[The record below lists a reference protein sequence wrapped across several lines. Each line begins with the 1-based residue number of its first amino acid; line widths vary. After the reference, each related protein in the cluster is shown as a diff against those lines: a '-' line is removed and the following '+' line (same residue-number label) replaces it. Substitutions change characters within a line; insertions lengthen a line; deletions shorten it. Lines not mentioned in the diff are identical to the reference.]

1 MPISLLAI
9 LGIYKLSIELSKHL
23 INWSSRGTLFDNQ
36 KMNDFFISLSG
47 SMVVPAAISG
57 QATEW

>member
-9 LGIYKLSIELSKHL
+9 LEIYKLSIELSKYL
-23 INWSSRGTLFDNQ
+23 INWSNRGTLFDNQ

-47 SMVVPAAISG
+47 SMVVPAAI
-57 QATEW
+57 